1 MPNWHISYQLY
12 HNILPKIKSVLIRKS
27 QKFPEKLF
35 GSSSHV
41 SKSKKSF
48 QQAVILVTGFKNLF
62 KIYFFFLGSCLTI
75 LIEKIANNRK
85 QSESANIICYWRTN
99 PHLLWLRDQKVIR
112 GTIFTEV
119 DDDNKFNS
127 DNARSRKVKRTFKFI
142 SCSSR
147 SKSKKKQ
154 KIWKT
159 KQTNKKKEKQKEDIL
174 YL

>member
-75 LIEKIANNRK
+75 LIEKIANKRK

-99 PHLLWLRDQKVIR
+99 PPLLWLRDQKVIR
-112 GTIFTEV
+112 GTICTEV
-119 DDDNKFNS
+119 DDDNKCIFVRYIFHFSLRLKEVFINDTFTNS
-127 DNARSRKVKRTFKFI
+127 
-142 SCSSR
+142 SC
-147 SKSKKKQ
+147 KSDKLFVNEPTS
-154 KIWKT
+154 IR
-159 KQTNKKKEKQKEDIL
+159 
-174 YL
+174 